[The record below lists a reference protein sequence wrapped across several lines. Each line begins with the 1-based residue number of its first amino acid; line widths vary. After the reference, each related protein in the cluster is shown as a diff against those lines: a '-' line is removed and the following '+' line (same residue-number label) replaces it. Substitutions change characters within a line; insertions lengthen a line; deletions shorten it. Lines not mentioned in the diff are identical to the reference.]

1 MYTIHRYQEGISL
14 NPREYIVDKNDIVVR
29 FKTKDE
35 AVNFLIPHFDLV
47 EIFADQGVHIEEV
60 QHGKGWK
67 P

>member
-1 MYTIHRYQEGISL
+1 MYTIHRYQEGITL

-35 AVNFLIPHFDLV
+35 AVKFLIPHFDLV